1 MKYIYTAIN
10 EDNNLYI
17 KGINERDIIDI
28 MRSIDGPA
36 ELLQDDIL
44 KVYQGN
50 KFNIRIVDDVIQYN
64 YDVETIAKTD
74 ITTIY
79 QINL

>member
-36 ELLQDDIL
+36 ALLQDDVL
-44 KVYQGN
+44 KVYQGS
-50 KFNIRIVDDVIQYN
+50 KFNISIVDNVIQYN
-64 YDVETIAKTD
+64 YDVETIAKTG